1 MPRISAQPRA
11 RTYVHVHRAPY
22 GGGSRRNAP
31 GGPFLGEEGA
41 PRGGG
46 REGERHFA
54 DLPHRRAAARLHL
67 TPLAGHRGDKR
78 DGAGGGAGLRAGGR
92 AAGGDP
98 APRSPPAPAL
108 CSRTPKDGARCGRG
122 GARRGREGG
131 WGGAVREP
139 RFFGRKRQA
148 AAGMDRLNVPRV
160 PVREGRAQRAAESL
174 AFPSLPHFVCL
185 CARDI

>member
-31 GGPFLGEEGA
+31 GGPFLGGEGA
-41 PRGGG
+41 PQGGG

-78 DGAGGGAGLRAGGR
+78 DGAGGGGGAGLRAGGR
-92 AAGGDP
+92 AAGGILRC
-98 APRSPPAPAL
+98 APPRPRLFVRARR
-108 CSRTPKDGARCGRG
+108 RTGRG
-122 GARRGREGG
+122 AGAGGRGAAE
-131 WGGAVREP
+131 GGAVREP